1 MFEVGQ
7 RLCELYEDEK
17 QTLTVAIETNGKI
30 WQTFSMLEHWLFAN
44 FACNKWRLPTHV
56 DLRWSFFKVGRI
68 VSDEK

>member
-30 WQTFSMLEHWLFAN
+30 
-44 FACNKWRLPTHV
+44 
-56 DLRWSFFKVGRI
+56 
-68 VSDEK
+68 